1 MLIVVAIIIV
11 DINNN
16 FSVNDSKYHMNRQA

>member
-16 FSVNDSKYHMNRQA
+16 FSVNDSKYNMNRQA